1 MFDFG
6 EYFNSLIDDLVK
18 ELKKKEKQDESKN
31 ISVKR
36 YFWYGL

>member
-36 YFWYGL
+36 YF